1 MKMKI
6 GVSTLLYED
15 KDIVT
20 SATKIAKSGVKRI
33 ELFCELAGFYPGEVT
48 DETFD
53 ALASLAKDYGLTYSI
68 HPPCTDLNP
77 ASSDPSERARVIE
90 AYLGTVELATRLGIR
105 DMVVHSGFKSD
116 PDVPNADAFDFA
128 GQTLQTVGKTTEQAG
143 IVMLL
148 ENTCWG
154 ATDFLDTPQDLVA
167 LADLCPP
174 TTKLLLDVG
183 HAVIWGMNP
192 TECARIWLPRLAQI
206 HAHDNHGEHDEHLE
220 LGKGIIDWRELLC
233 FLKAEHWDGIFMM
246 EVVGQED
253 PEAALARSL
262 DLVKTCLGNL

>member
-6 GVSTLLYED
+6 GVSTLLYE
-15 KDIVT
+15 KEDIIT
-20 SATKIAKSGVKRI
+20 SATKIAESGQKRI

-48 DETFD
+48 DETLD
-53 ALASLAKDYGLTYSI
+53 ALASLAEDYGLTYSI

-77 ASSDPSERARVIE
+77 ASSAPSERARVID
-90 AYLGTVELATRLGIR
+90 AYIGTVDLATRLGIR

-116 PDVPNADAFDFA
+116 PDVPDTCAFDFA
-128 GQTLQTVGKTTEQAG
+128 RQTLKTVGKTTEQAG

-154 ATDFLDTPQDLVA
+154 ATGFLDTPRDLVT
-167 LADLCPP
+167 LADLCAPS
-174 TTKLLLDVG
+174 TKLLLDVG
-183 HAVIWGMNP
+183 HAVNWGMNP

-220 LGKGIIDWRELLC
+220 LGKGIIDWCELLC
-233 FLKAEHWDGIFMM
+233 FLKAESWDGIFML
-246 EVVGQED
+246 EVVEQED

-262 DLVKTCLGNL
+262 DLVQTCLSKC